1 MTPSLIMKQVANNT
15 TIAFANPNTPST
27 VGNVPVA
34 ALEID
39 ALRRIVA
46 RAQFVIRGTEHLDQA
61 NARGSEGAC
70 GAPGFGPGVWCSRE
84 LRGALASTRGYK
96 LGLPVEALR
105 TKFKTVDP
113 GPRTKSSPLGSV
125 PAARDSFEIRSTRLE
140 ARSTEHIV
148 RRSRC
153 SVRSVHRATPPTR
166 LESHRIKGQ
175 ACAPKAEVCLI
186 TVDAIDPFASVQSRW
201 LSVPPTIR
209 TATLRRRLP
218 DDASEQFCSAGLHRV
233 IRQRVGNRRARFGV
247 KILTPHVLRLTI
259 AFVTVCS

>member
-1 MTPSLIMKQVANNT
+1 MRAAHDSASRAESKPLGTKGRDVIRLAPLVPRRLNGSHPSARL
-15 TIAFANPNTPST
+15 T
-27 VGNVPVA
+27 VGSHINSAMLLVPSP
-34 ALEID
+34 
-39 ALRRIVA
+39 
-46 RAQFVIRGTEHLDQA
+46 
-61 NARGSEGAC
+61 GSK
-70 GAPGFGPGVWCSRE
+70 S
-84 LRGALASTRGYK
+84 GALCT
-96 LGLPVEALR
+96 
-105 TKFKTVDP
+105 TFKVL
-113 GPRTKSSPLGSV
+113 S
-125 PAARDSFEIRSTRLE
+125 ARCQ
-140 ARSTEHIV
+140 V
-148 RRSRC
+148 RR
-153 SVRSVHRATPPTR
+153 PPTR

-186 TVDAIDPFASVQSRW
+186 TVYAIDPFASVQSRW